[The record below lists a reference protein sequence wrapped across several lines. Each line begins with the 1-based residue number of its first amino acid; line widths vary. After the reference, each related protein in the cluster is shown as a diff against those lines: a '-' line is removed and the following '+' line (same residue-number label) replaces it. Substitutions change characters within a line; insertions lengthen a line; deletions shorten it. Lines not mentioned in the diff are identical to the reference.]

1 MVCSTVRVSNCDS
14 NTTTPYHFSVSSQLL
29 GANRIDTTQSS
40 NSHIGQS
47 FNPRRRNLPSNLLDD
62 LTDESGALAQVALGA
77 RDTGLDNAGG
87 GLLYGGKK
95 TNKCQRPSSA
105 AKVCSHLA
113 EEGKAEGSRDPP
125 RGETVTAHT

>member
-1 MVCSTVRVSNCDS
+1 MCLFNGRVSNAI
-14 NTTTPYHFSVSSQLL
+14 PIPQPHHFASSFPIV
-29 GANRIDTTQSS
+29 GYCIGTVTSS
-40 NSHIGQS
+40 NIAHREFDQPL
-47 FNPRRRNLPSNLLDD
+47 NVANLPSNLLDD

-77 RDTGLDNAGG
+77 RNTGLDNAGG